1 MLEVLL
7 GDYKQSCHI
16 LLIVSTLG
24 MKLVSLYIL
33 SHNLS
38 SLFIILL
45 NILIGNISTSNAIKD
60 HHNKK
65 VRLTFIPRFM
75 LIG

>member
-16 LLIVSTLG
+16 LLIVSILG
-24 MKLVSLYIL
+24 MKLVLLYIL